1 MDKKLEATLKRRA
14 SGELRLDVKGLQ
26 RQLLET
32 SENEEPVVPP
42 PESGYIASPTVKHPS
57 INPPP
62 RASTV
67 YIDPEA
73 HLGWDDWEE
82 ETAC

>member
-26 RQLLET
+26 KQQLET
-32 SENEEPVVPP
+32 SGRNEHEPA
-42 PESGYIASPTVKHPS
+42 PESGYTAKPTVKHPS

-62 RASTV
+62 RTSTV
-67 YIDPEA
+67 YIDPSN

-82 ETAC
+82 ETA